1 MQNNHTFVICAY
13 GDSKYL
19 EECIHSLKQQTLQSQ
34 LILYT
39 STPSEY
45 IEQICQ
51 KNAIVMRTAQGGGI
65 GKDWNLALSFVT
77 TPYATIAHQD
87 DIYLPDY
94 CEKIMSQMT
103 EETLIAYSDYQ
114 EVKEGV
120 AIPLTSNLKI
130 KQLMLRTMAM
140 FPKWKFWRN
149 RVLAFG
155 NPISCPA
162 VTYNLKKLNDFKFN
176 EAMKV
181 SLDWFAW
188 YQIAQKNGSFT
199 FVDESLM
206 YHRIHEESETTNSI
220 ENNIRTKED
229 YEMYLLFWP
238 KFIAK
243 FLLSYY
249 VKSQETNGGNNG
261 EK

>member
-1 MQNNHTFVICAY
+1 MSHNHTFVICAY
-13 GDSKYL
+13 GDSRYL
-19 EECIHSLKQQTLQSQ
+19 EECIQSLVNQSLKTDI
-34 LILYT
+34 ILYT
-39 STPSEY
+39 STPSNY
-45 IEQICQ
+45 IEGLCEKYDIP
-51 KNAIVMRTAQGGGI
+51 VFSSVGGGI
-65 GKDWNLALSFVT
+65 GKDWNNALSFVQT
-77 TPYATIAHQD
+77 QYATIVHQD
-87 DIYLPDY
+87 DIYLTDY
-94 CEKIMSQMT
+94 AKNVLSSVAGDM
-103 EETLIAYSDYQ
+103 LIAYSDYQ
-114 EVKEGV
+114 ELKDGNI
-120 AIPLTSNLKI
+120 IPLTSNLKI
-130 KQLMLRTMAM
+130 KHLMLRTMAM

-176 EAMKV
+176 EEMKV

-188 YQIAQKNGSFT
+188 YQIAQKNGSFI

-238 KFIAK
+238 KFIAS
-243 FLLSYY
+243 LLLKYY
-249 VKSQETNGGNNG
+249 KKSQDTNV
-261 EK
+261 

>member
-1 MQNNHTFVICAY
+1 MTKHHTFVICAY
-13 GDSKYL
+13 GDSPYL
-19 EECIHSLKQQTLQSQ
+19 EQCIVSLKEQVIESEI
-34 LILYT
+34 ILYT
-39 STPSEY
+39 STPSSY
-45 IEQICQ
+45 IEKLCLLHHIP
-51 KNAIVMRTAQGGGI
+51 IYTGEGGSI

-103 EETLIAYSDYQ
+103 GETLIAYSDYQ
-114 EVKEGV
+114 EVKDGQV
-120 AIPLTSNLKI
+120 IPLTANLKI
-130 KQLMLRTMAM
+130 KQLMLRTMAI

-176 EAMKV
+176 EEMKV

-188 YQIAQKNGSFT
+188 YQIAQKNGRFT
-199 FVDESLM
+199 FVDKSLM
-206 YHRIHEESETTNSI
+206 CHRIHEESETTSSI

-238 KFIAK
+238 KFIAE
-243 FLLSYY
+243 FLMNYY
-249 VKSQETNGGNNG
+249 VKSQETNN
-261 EK
+261 

>member
-13 GDSKYL
+13 GDSRYL
-19 EECIHSLKQQTLQSQ
+19 EECIQSLGSQSLKTNI
-34 LILYT
+34 ILYT
-39 STPSEY
+39 STPSDYINGLCEEY
-45 IEQICQ
+45 QIPYYSSP
-51 KNAIVMRTAQGGGI
+51 GGGI
-65 GKDWNLALSFVT
+65 GKDWNNALSFVQT
-77 TPYATIAHQD
+77 QFATIVHQD
-87 DIYLPDY
+87 DVYLTKY
-94 CEKIMSQMT
+94 AEKILSSMT
-103 EETLIAYSDYQ
+103 DETLIAYSDYQ
-114 EVKEGV
+114 EVKEGEV
-120 AIPLTSNLKI
+120 IALTSNLKI
-130 KQLMLRTMAM
+130 KQLMLRTLAI

-176 EAMKV
+176 EEMKV

-199 FVDESLM
+199 FVDENLM

-238 KFIAK
+238 TFIAK
-243 FLLSYY
+243 FLLRYY
-249 VKSQETNGGNNG
+249 VKSQDTNGGNNG

>member
-13 GDSKYL
+13 GDSRYL
-19 EECIHSLKQQTLQSQ
+19 EECIQSLVNQTLKTNI
-34 LILYT
+34 ILYT
-39 STPSEY
+39 STPSNY
-45 IEQICQ
+45 IQGLCKKYEIPFFSSE
-51 KNAIVMRTAQGGGI
+51 GGGI
-65 GKDWNLALSFVT
+65 GKDWNNALSFVQT
-77 TPYATIAHQD
+77 QFATIVHQD
-87 DIYLPDY
+87 DVYLTKY
-94 CEKIMSQMT
+94 AEKIMSSIT
-103 EETLIAYSDYQ
+103 DDTLIAYSDYQ
-114 EVKEGV
+114 EVKEGEV
-120 AIPLTSNLKI
+120 IALTSNLKI
-130 KQLMLRTMAM
+130 KQLMLRTLAI

-162 VTYNLKKLNDFKFN
+162 VTYNLKKLKDFKFN
-176 EAMKV
+176 EEMKV

-199 FVDESLM
+199 FIDESLM

-229 YEMYLLFWP
+229 YDMYLLFWP

>member
-1 MQNNHTFVICAY
+1 
-13 GDSKYL
+13 
-19 EECIHSLKQQTLQSQ
+19 
-34 LILYT
+34 
-39 STPSEY
+39 
-45 IEQICQ
+45 
-51 KNAIVMRTAQGGGI
+51 
-65 GKDWNLALSFVT
+65 
-77 TPYATIAHQD
+77 
-87 DIYLPDY
+87 
-94 CEKIMSQMT
+94 MSQMT

-176 EAMKV
+176 EEMKV

-188 YQIAQKNGSFT
+188 YQIAQKMGA
-199 FVDESLM
+199 LP
-206 YHRIHEESETTNSI
+206 
-220 ENNIRTKED
+220 
-229 YEMYLLFWP
+229 L
-238 KFIAK
+238 
-243 FLLSYY
+243 
-249 VKSQETNGGNNG
+249 
-261 EK
+261 

>member
-1 MQNNHTFVICAY
+1 MSHNHTFVICAY
-13 GDSKYL
+13 GDSRYL
-19 EECIHSLKQQTLQSQ
+19 EECIQSLVNQSLKTDI
-34 LILYT
+34 ILYT
-39 STPSEY
+39 STPSNY
-45 IEQICQ
+45 IEGLCEKYDIP
-51 KNAIVMRTAQGGGI
+51 VFSSVGGGI
-65 GKDWNLALSFVT
+65 GKDWNNALSFVQT
-77 TPYATIAHQD
+77 QYATIVHQD
-87 DIYLPDY
+87 DIYLTDY
-94 CEKIMSQMT
+94 AKNVLSSVAGDM
-103 EETLIAYSDYQ
+103 LIAYSDYQ
-114 EVKEGV
+114 ELKDGNI
-120 AIPLTSNLKI
+120 IPLTSNLKI

-162 VTYNLKKLNDFKFN
+162 VTYDLKNLNDFKFN
-176 EAMKV
+176 EEMKV

-238 KFIAK
+238 KFIAS
-243 FLLSYY
+243 LLLKYY
-249 VKSQETNGGNNG
+249 KKSQDTNV
-261 EK
+261 